1 MMKKAYVYF
10 CIVLTIIFAGCDN
23 GAETPVDVKVP
34 EETVLTRADI
44 KEDVV
49 KDGRDGES
57 YRTVKIG
64 EQWWM
69 AENLRYAA
77 DSSLCYND
85 EEYFCKAY
93 GRLYPW
99 VVAMNLDTI
108 YRRSGA
114 IYDDV
119 VDSLHQG
126 VCPEGWHVPTKTEW
140 ETMIE
145 FVKAHNGV
153 EGDGTSL
160 RSPEM
165 WAEYGEGTSKVT
177 HSDRFGFSALPA
189 GMHTDPTA
197 GYNANIYTE
206 FTGHAYFWTATE
218 VNSYRNDVTKAYHVW
233 FCGQWNDNAVRL
245 YDSKSKR
252 DAMSIRCVK
261 N

>member
-10 CIVLTIIFAGCDN
+10 CIVLAIILVGCDD
-23 GAETPVDVKVP
+23 GAVNSVDVKTQ
-34 EETVLTRADI
+34 EESVLTRADI

-49 KDGRDGES
+49 KDGRDGET

-99 VVAMNLDTI
+99 VIAMNLDTI
-108 YRRSGA
+108 YYRNGA
-114 IYDDV
+114 IYADV
-119 VDSLHQG
+119 VDPLHQG

-165 WAEYGEGTSKVT
+165 WAEYGEGASKVT
-177 HSDRFGFSALPA
+177 HSDRFGFSVLPA

-197 GYNANIYTE
+197 GYKGNIYTE

-233 FCGQWNDNAVRL
+233 FCGQWNKDAVRM
-245 YDSKSKR
+245 KGENSKR